1 MIKNKGF
8 LVVPAYIAG
17 TALVAAAAQLL
28 PQHIG
33 MPIAAALSIA
43 MLTYFSL
50 VHRTVNDSEVTVHLI
65 LWFIAIL
72 IACGLAA
79 AIFASIPGPMVSLE
93 PHISWWQL
101 AFVVT
106 QQVFYFGIHAFTSE
120 N

>member
-1 MIKNKGF
+1 MTVNKVF

-17 TALVAAAAQLL
+17 IALVAAATQLL

-33 MPIAAALSIA
+33 MPIAALLAIA

-50 VHRTVNDSEVTVHLI
+50 AHCSVNGEIEIHIVI
-65 LWFIAIL
+65 WAIAIAV
-72 IACGLAA
+72 ACGLAA
-79 AIFASIPGPMVSLE
+79 TIFAAIPGPTVSFME
-93 PHISWWQL
+93 NVTWWQL

>member
-17 TALVAAAAQLL
+17 IACVAAASQLL
-28 PQHIG
+28 PTQIG
-33 MPIAAALSIA
+33 LPIAAVLSIA

-50 VHRTVNDSEVTVHLI
+50 AHSTVNGELEMHLVI
-65 LWFIAIL
+65 WVIAIA
-72 IACGLAA
+72 IACGLATTV
-79 AIFASIPGPMVSLE
+79 FAIPGPTVSFME
-93 PHISWWQL
+93 NVTWWQL